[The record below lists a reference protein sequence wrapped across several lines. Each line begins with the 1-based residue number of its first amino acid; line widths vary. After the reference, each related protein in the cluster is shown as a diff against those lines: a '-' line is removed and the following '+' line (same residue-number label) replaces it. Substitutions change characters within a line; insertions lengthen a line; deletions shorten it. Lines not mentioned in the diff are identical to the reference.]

1 MMDRKRRRTS
11 LVLRVDA
18 KCRWSLVFERKIAGN
33 QKAVAED
40 AHFDSDPR
48 PLPNLP
54 TKIVAALSHPTPY
67 SESLQVVQEYERSVI
82 FRLGRLR
89 KGGAKGPGIFFVIP
103 CIDTYRKVDC
113 ARALTTSNVHIVNSH
128 KRPINYSLDP
138 TTNSEFRFTNFSI
151 NQNELISWCF
161 FLSKQFDWLTH
172 SRKFVKI

>member
-1 MMDRKRRRTS
+1 VMDRKRRRTS

-40 AHFDSDPR
+40 AHLDSDPGHCQISRRKLSR
-48 PLPNLP
+48 PYRTP
-54 TKIVAALSHPTPY
+54 HPIY

-113 ARALTTSNVHIVNSH
+113 ARALTTSNVHILAT
-128 KRPINYSLDP
+128 IIQ
-138 TTNSEFRFTNFSI
+138 TTDKLFTRSN
-151 NQNELISWCF
+151 N
-161 FLSKQFDWLTH
+161 
-172 SRKFVKI
+172 

>member
-18 KCRWSLVFERKIAGN
+18 KCLWSLVFERKIAGN

-161 FLSKQFDWLTH
+161 FCQNNL
-172 SRKFVKI
+172 IG